1 MQKEGYESWPK
12 QACRIWLYIY
22 AKTFQCSNVL
32 RNMFAKVKYLSME
45 LLEKNKS
52 EISRYKPLS
61 DHSLLQSLVRLRSG
75 QGASWRSAPAP
86 CCAPSS
92 YESLDILHLDDQDP
106 TKLKVT
112 NWKNIK
118 VSQCA
123 CAWSDIVKLLSLKN
137 EALYFPPSLNYKTK
151 FHQCNLNFHLI
162 MSRIV

>member
-1 MQKEGYESWPK
+1 MQ
-12 QACRIWLYIY
+12 
-22 AKTFQCSNVL
+22 QCAQEYVHQGKI
-32 RNMFAKVKYLSME
+32 FIHGV
-45 LLEKNKS
+45 LEKNKS

-75 QGASWRSAPAP
+75 QGASWMSAPSP

-123 CAWSDIVKLLSLKN
+123 CA
-137 EALYFPPSLNYKTK
+137 
-151 FHQCNLNFHLI
+151 
-162 MSRIV
+162 